1 MNLVHINQ
9 FIKSVRN
16 LAKDTRGANMVEY
29 IIMVGLIAIIAMAG
43 FRFFGSNINQKINQQ
58 GQTVNGVTGAEVTGH

>member
-1 MNLVHINQ
+1 MNIVDAKQLV
-9 FIKSVRN
+9 KSAKQ

-43 FRFFGSNINQKINQQ
+43 FRFFGTQIQQKINQQ
-58 GQTVNGVTGAEVTGH
+58 GSTVNTVTGTEH

>member
-1 MNLVHINQ
+1 MNFVHAKQLLKNAKQ
-9 FIKSVRN
+9 

-43 FRFFGSNINQKINQQ
+43 FRYFGTQIQQKINQQ
-58 GQTVNGVTGAEVTGH
+58 GQTVNGVTGTEH